1 MTAREILRD
10 ARDAA
15 VAIRDLDR
23 QRRQYESMINASGM
37 LFSAAA
43 MTRDN
48 HSRVED
54 VAIKIADLE
63 ADLQSEASVYLA
75 AIMEARRLI
84 ARVDPTHQ
92 RILVLRY
99 LCGMRWIDIS
109 AEFGY
114 HDPKSVYRAHGWALK
129 AAEDAMKAQTRRAP
143 R

>member
-1 MTAREILRD
+1 MIRISTAREIFRA

-15 VAIRDLDR
+15 VALRDLDR

-37 LFSAAA
+37 RFSAAA

-63 ADLQSEASVYLA
+63 ADLQVEAVVYLE

-92 RILVLRY
+92 RILTLRY
-99 LCGMRWIDIS
+99 LCGMHWTEIS
-109 AEFGY
+109 DELHY
-114 HDPKSVYRAHGWALK
+114 KDPKSVFRAHGWALK
-129 AAEDAMKAQTRRAP
+129 AADDVMKKR
-143 R
+143 